1 MDRVALT
8 ILVLITAGA
17 VTSLLL
23 SRFFRKKWVWY
34 FPSMIGVIF
43 IINYS
48 LKIQFENLEGF
59 VELEYIILIYM
70 VAAVVVGNL
79 LTNVLIVRR
88 RKITKKKLG
97 DDEKSI

>member
-48 LKIQFENLEGF
+48 LKIQLENLEGF
-59 VELEYIILIYM
+59 EELGYLIINFM
-70 VAAVVVGNL
+70 VLAVMIGNVF
-79 LTNVLIVRR
+79 TNVLIARR
-88 RKITKKKLG
+88 RKITKKKLE
-97 DDEKSI
+97 DDEKKL